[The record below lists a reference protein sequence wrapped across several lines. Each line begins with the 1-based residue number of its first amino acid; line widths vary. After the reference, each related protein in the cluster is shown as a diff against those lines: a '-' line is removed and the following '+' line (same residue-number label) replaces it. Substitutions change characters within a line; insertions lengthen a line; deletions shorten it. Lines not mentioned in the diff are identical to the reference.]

1 MFYLDNKPTFLN
13 MLFKFLNHSVQKCCN
28 KFDDAIAYTGKKMSN
43 GKRRIGLYGVIGI
56 LVAALIIV
64 GFIYAGNIF
73 RASGKGTLK
82 ILITDKPVELNNL
95 NITID
100 WARVQAE
107 NGDLF
112 NLTLNTEPYYFD
124 LLQLQN
130 ISSTLS
136 ETQIPSGNYT
146 MIQMHVL
153 TSNATFTDG
162 SDAELNVPSDV
173 IKVLLSPH
181 LNLENGGQVTV
192 LVDLQ
197 PGDLNTIAI
206 SHSLNLRPVIKAVV
220 P

>member
-1 MFYLDNKPTFLN
+1 
-13 MLFKFLNHSVQKCCN
+13 
-28 KFDDAIAYTGKKMSN
+28 MSN
-43 GKRRIGLYGVIGI
+43 GKQRIGLYGVIGI
-56 LVAALIIV
+56 LVATLIIA
-64 GFIYAGNIF
+64 GFIYAENIF
-73 RASGKGTLK
+73 QTSGKGTLK
-82 ILITDKPVELNNL
+82 ILITDKPVELSHL

-100 WARVQAE
+100 WVRVQAE
-107 NGDLF
+107 NGDLS
-112 NLTLNTEPYYFD
+112 NLTLKTEPFYFD

-146 MIQMHVL
+146 MIQMHVI
-153 TSNATFTDG
+153 TANATFTDG
-162 SDAELNVPSDV
+162 TEAELNVPSDV

-192 LVDLQ
+192 LLDLQ

-206 SHSLNLRPVIKAVV
+206 SHSLNLRPIIKAVV